1 MAKVLSPMSNKK
13 FSSGDARIILRGLG
27 VQKRALGA
35 LIMRQVQIQWGRRN
49 IGFAWIAF
57 EPLIFAIPVLLVWSV
72 ARSRYEYGV
81 PTIPLLWSGYLPL
94 LAFRHITSFSLR
106 SIRNNGAVLY
116 HRAVTPLDIVLSRT
130 ILEICGNVCAVI
142 CSFIFFYALGYIDF
156 PKNLPLFIFGFLFT
170 YWWSTT
176 IALIIAAASERT
188 ELVEHIWSP
197 ISYLYIFYSG
207 FFYIAGWLPDSLRSV
222 VMWIDPPLHCYEMIR
237 NGMFGESIQTF
248 QDPAYLA
255 FLLAI
260 LTILGLWLISR
271 VREHL
276 ELDT

>member
-1 MAKVLSPMSNKK
+1 
-13 FSSGDARIILRGLG
+13 
-27 VQKRALGA
+27 
-35 LIMRQVQIQWGRRN
+35 
-49 IGFAWIAF
+49 
-57 EPLIFAIPVLLVWSV
+57 
-72 ARSRYEYGV
+72 
-81 PTIPLLWSGYLPL
+81 
-94 LAFRHITSFSLR
+94 
-106 SIRNNGAVLY
+106 
-116 HRAVTPLDIVLSRT
+116 
-130 ILEICGNVCAVI
+130 
-142 CSFIFFYALGYIDF
+142 
-156 PKNLPLFIFGFLFT
+156 
-170 YWWSTT
+170 
-176 IALIIAAASERT
+176 LIIAAASERT

-207 FFYIAGWLPDSLRSV
+207 FFYIAAWLPDSLRSV